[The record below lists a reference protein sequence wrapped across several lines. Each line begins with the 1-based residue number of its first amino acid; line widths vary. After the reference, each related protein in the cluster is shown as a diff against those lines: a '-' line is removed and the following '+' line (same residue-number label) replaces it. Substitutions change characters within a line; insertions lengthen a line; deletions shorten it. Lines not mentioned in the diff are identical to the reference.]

1 LPEGFVSSREAALA
15 LGVSVDTVRRM
26 KRDGRIVAV
35 RDARN
40 WRLVPVSEIEPL
52 SGRPVRKFYV
62 TAAITRDSVQE
73 LGLAPRSAGGDR

>member
-1 LPEGFVSSREAALA
+1 MSSREAALA